1 MKTLAA
7 KQNYMDESSY
17 GGDGGDLPDLMN
29 RIQVHRD
36 NDNESTGGSALNSQ
50 GGVSRGN
57 LPSQSADKSKGGST
71 DYSGSQHLFGI
82 SSPFGGGLTS
92 NVDQLFNVAKHV
104 EDLCQIP
111 EGEEDESLGDESL
124 GLENATFLSQ
134 IAASHP
140 DVPALDDKGEELL
153 KDNIGGVD
161 EKTPMLPQTHH
172 RLRTLRPSGGM
183 NKMLASITAPSPESR
198 FYRFSLWWS
207 ELRKQMKIL
216 AAAFDASHVKET
228 LWWFIQNHVTLFVVP
243 SLAISFFFFYE
254 LHNPIDQIFLKV
266 DASISWM
273 ILFAL
278 RHYLTL
284 QVSE

>member
-7 KQNYMDESSY
+7 RQNMDESSY
-17 GGDGGDLPDLMN
+17 VGDGGDLPDLVN
-29 RIQVHRD
+29 RLQVHRD

-57 LPSQSADKSKGGST
+57 LPSQSAEKSKGGST

-104 EDLCQIP
+104 EDLYQIP
-111 EGEEDESLGDESL
+111 EGEEDESYSDLGK
-124 GLENATFLSQ
+124 ENATFLSQ

-140 DVPALDDKGEELL
+140 DVPPAYLDDKEEELP
-153 KDNIGGVD
+153 KGENGGVD
-161 EKTPMLPQTHH
+161 EQTPMLPQTHK

-216 AAAFDASHVKET
+216 VAAFDASHVKEK
-228 LWWFIQNHVTLFVVP
+228 LWLFIQNHVTLFVVP

-254 LHNPIDQIFLKV
+254 LHNPIDQIFFKM
-266 DASISWM
+266 DASISWL